1 MQLIFRPE
9 GEEPTN
15 DDFRILGTNHSPPPF
30 SLTFFTWDEV
40 IKHLKEKAWPEG
52 QQPWIK
58 DGLTIFGPADIEAKL
73 EG

>member
-40 IKHLKEKAWPEG
+40 IKHLKEKAWNPE
-52 QQPWIK
+52 
-58 DGLTIFGPADIEAKL
+58 
-73 EG
+73 